1 VLAETTILGEAPEAV
16 RQIRGKA
23 APAVTNPG
31 IDRED
36 AKRCAKTS
44 LADLT
49 VMSRRLMVPLEVHGG
64 WGSIREEPPR
74 GDPWKHAGSTADF
87 GQCRFR
93 MANASRRA
101 DERETNTALK
111 SA

>member
-1 VLAETTILGEAPEAV
+1 MGLSGDL
-16 RQIRGKA
+16 RQRATA
-23 APAVTNPG
+23 A
-31 IDRED
+31 
-36 AKRCAKTS
+36 
-44 LADLT
+44 T
-49 VMSRRLMVPLEVHGG
+49 VHTLPTPQRK